1 MLRAFL
7 PTVAV
12 LGLIVLPHLG
22 QAATL
27 TTLNSLKL
35 DVPTSDAMFPAGPG
49 SDAINNNCL
58 ACHSADH
65 VLNQPSL
72 PRDAWQ
78 EVVNK
83 MIKAYKAPVSPDDA
97 KAIVDY
103 LVRAKGHFIGPVTQA
118 RSDSILAPA
127 NFNKT
132 KSAPHDKTRIWC
144 WNIGHGLLPVSQGTD
159 RQRAGS

>member
-7 PTVAV
+7 PPVAV
-12 LGLIVLPHLG
+12 LGLVVLPHLG

-27 TTLNSLKL
+27 TTLKSLKL

-72 PRDAWQ
+72 PREAWQ
-78 EVVNK
+78 EVVTK
-83 MIKAYKAPVSPDDA
+83 MIMAYKAPVSSDDA

-103 LVRAKGHFIGPVTQA
+103 LARTKG
-118 RSDSILAPA
+118 DS
-127 NFNKT
+127 
-132 KSAPHDKTRIWC
+132 
-144 WNIGHGLLPVSQGTD
+144 
-159 RQRAGS
+159 

>member
-1 MLRAFL
+1 MLRAIL
-7 PTVAV
+7 PMAAV
-12 LGLIVLPHLG
+12 LGLVLLPHPG
-22 QAATL
+22 QAATITAL
-27 TTLNSLKL
+27 KSLKL

-72 PRDAWQ
+72 SREAWH

-83 MIKAYKAPVSPDDA
+83 MITAYKAPVSPDDA

-103 LVRAKGHFIGPVTQA
+103 LVRTKGA
-118 RSDSILAPA
+118 S
-127 NFNKT
+127 
-132 KSAPHDKTRIWC
+132 
-144 WNIGHGLLPVSQGTD
+144 
-159 RQRAGS
+159 